1 MSSWIDKK
9 ATFQTRYQALS
20 DYRQNQLQND
30 LNTLNTAVAGFISK
44 GGVSQDPNAD
54 GNYNQLLQVSD
65 KIQAKKRDFIKL
77 NQDLG
82 NAIKDMSHS
91 YDTGDLLLENGRL
104 QQEIQVLEK
113 EKSEV
118 GVDVATAELRDKV
131 LKERDTAINRHQLFF
146 LNNPISSRA
155 IPFIWAFSFLFVAVG
170 VLVFKQMFPGAAA
183 GVEGVAETSIAES
196 IMHFFSDGR
205 VLISI
210 GVAAIIV
217 IIFLVMK
224 ILGVFDKN
232 KPKAAT
238 QST

>member
-131 LKERDTAINRHQLFF
+131 LKERDTAINRHQLFL
-146 LNNPISSRA
+146 LNNPISSKA
-155 IPFIWAFSFLFVAVG
+155 IPFIWTFSFLFVAVG
-170 VLVFKQMFPGAAA
+170 VLIFKQMFPGAGA
-183 GVEGVAETSIAES
+183 EGIVETSIAES
-196 IMHFFSDGR
+196 IMHFFSDSH
-205 VLISI
+205 VWMSIS
-210 GVAAIIV
+210 VAAVIV